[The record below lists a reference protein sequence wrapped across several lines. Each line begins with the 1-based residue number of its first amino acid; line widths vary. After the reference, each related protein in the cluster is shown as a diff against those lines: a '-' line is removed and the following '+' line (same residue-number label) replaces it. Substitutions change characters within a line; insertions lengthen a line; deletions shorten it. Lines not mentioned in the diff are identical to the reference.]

1 MIDGARMITP
11 GVVAWTLAA
20 LDLHDEPVICVPGYH
35 LGAELQWVAARK
47 GYNEARMAYSP
58 QTQIR
63 HQPLLDNPVVLP
75 NY

>member
-1 MIDGARMITP
+1 
-11 GVVAWTLAA
+11 
-20 LDLHDEPVICVPGYH
+20 VICVPGYH

-47 GYNEARMAYSP
+47 GYNEARVAYSP